1 MGRDM
6 YRAGV
11 SPSTATEQ
19 VRKPD
24 VDREFVFFGGVNLLS
39 WKWTDISKKHQ
50 RKKRM
55 KKNGTVFWS
64 ILRPR
69 LSSIFAVKLEFHA
82 RNLIVI
88 NLQKPLDWDD
98 GSCKDMGGFLKWWYP
113 TTMDFPTKNDHFG
126 VFRGYH
132 HLKKH
137 PHWLCKKNNQ
147 HHQYMTSKSPLRI
160 HAIKT

>member
-24 VDREFVFFGGVNLLS
+24 VDREFFLFGGVNLLS

-50 RKKRM
+50 KKKRM

-88 NLQKPLDWDD
+88 NVQKPLDWDD
-98 GSCKDMGGFLKWWYP
+98 G
-113 TTMDFPTKNDHFG
+113 
-126 VFRGYH
+126 
-132 HLKKH
+132 
-137 PHWLCKKNNQ
+137 
-147 HHQYMTSKSPLRI
+147 
-160 HAIKT
+160 